1 MTARLRAWVASAE
14 FADAVLLTIGI
25 RIALLVLVPVAVVL
39 FGDEAA
45 RARIP
50 LEIWNAWDA
59 RHYIEVATIG
69 YVDPARSVIL
79 PALPLLLAIGSF
91 LAPPLVVGMM
101 LSMLATVAA
110 AIALHRLARLDGG
123 DRRVARGAVIALSVF
138 PTSFALVPPYTEPL
152 FLAFAAWSYLLA
164 RRADWVGAGVLGL
177 LAALTRLP
185 GVLLLPAL
193 LVELRG
199 RPRSPRMLALGLIA
213 VGPLVY
219 AGVNWIAYGDPLFF
233 LDIQREVFRVETV
246 PPWQS
251 LGPLLGSVSAPR
263 AEPGWLTVY
272 LAPFL
277 ALLVLAA
284 TTIWA
289 VVSPRG
295 RAGYAVY
302 AGLSLLMFVSVSWPI
317 SVPRYIL
324 GVFPI
329 FLMLGGLGRSRAGI
343 PVLVGSTILLGL
355 LALQFALGR
364 WAF

>member
-1 MTARLRAWVASAE
+1 MTARLRAWVRSAE
-14 FADAVLLTIGI
+14 FADAVLLTVGI
-25 RIALLVLVPVAVVL
+25 RLALLILVPVAVIL
-39 FGDEAA
+39 FGDEQA

-50 LEIWNAWDA
+50 LETWNAWDA

-69 YVDPARSVIL
+69 YVDPARAVIL
-79 PALPLLLAIGSF
+79 PVLPLLLAAGSLF
-91 LAPPLVVGMM
+91 APPLVAGMF
-101 LSMLATVAA
+101 LSVLATVAA

-123 DRRVARGAVIALSVF
+123 DRRVARGVVVALSVF

-152 FLAFAAWSYLLA
+152 FLAFAAWAYLQA
-164 RRADWVGAGVLGL
+164 RKADWVGAGVLGL
-177 LAALTRLP
+177 LVALTRLP

-193 LVELRG
+193 LLELRG
-199 RPRSPRMLALGLIA
+199 QARSPRMLALALIA

-219 AGVNWIAYGDPLFF
+219 AGVNWVAYGDPLFF
-233 LDIQREVFRVETV
+233 LGIQRDVFRVETV
-246 PPWQS
+246 PPWQA
-251 LGPLLGSVSAPR
+251 LGPLFDAVAAPR
-263 AEPGWLTVY
+263 AEPGWLTIY

-277 ALLVLAA
+277 ALLLLAA

-289 VVSPRG
+289 VVSARG
-295 RAGYAVY
+295 RPGYAVY
-302 AGLSLLMFVSVSWPI
+302 AGLSLLMFASISWPI

-329 FLMLGGLGRSRAGI
+329 FLMLGGLARTRAGI
-343 PVLVGSTILLGL
+343 PVLVGSTILLAL